1 MIYSYL
7 LLRNSLIV
15 PRFTTRRLLVPAAAL
30 LGLVAIACAEGPPAD
45 LVSGVLP
52 DPDDSPLAA
61 ASSAAPALA
70 DEPALAGIDPDGDGD
85 FSAPFDLLNPTGQKA
100 VDPGEYRKL
109 IARDVIVPVYE
120 PRYVGPEEANLVGQ
134 ELVMGVE
141 VNGEAKAFPIGLIRN
156 REIVN
161 DTIGG
166 IPLLIT
172 W

>member
-1 MIYSYL
+1 M
-7 LLRNSLIV
+7 
-15 PRFTTRRLLVPAAAL
+15 PRPTTRKLLIPAATL
-30 LGLVAIACAEGPPAD
+30 LGLVAVACGTGAPAE
-45 LVSGVLP
+45 LTSGALP
-52 DPDDSPLAA
+52 DSDNTQQAAGRSDGSALAA
-61 ASSAAPALA
+61 
-70 DEPALAGIDPDGDGD
+70 IDPDGEDD
-85 FSAPFDLLNPTGQKA
+85 FSAPFDLLNPTGQKT
-100 VDPGEYRKL
+100 VDPGQYRKL

-120 PRYVGPEEANLVGQ
+120 PNYVGPEEANLVDR

-166 IPLLIT
+166 VPLVIT